1 MNEFLDACL
10 AIGPVLALLVGAL
23 VVVFLD
29 LALRSEDRPIL
40 PLVSI
45 AALVV
50 GIVLLA
56 LGAGPTQV
64 LTAGPFAGA
73 LIQDPFGSGITL
85 VVLLATL
92 LAILSSTSRL
102 HHSRLG
108 TGEYYGLILIAAAG
122 MGMMAMSYDFLTLVV
137 SLEITSIATYIL
149 AGSQREDLRS
159 NESAIKYFV
168 QGAFSTGLLLFGI
181 AFYYGATGTISLNP
195 EQLGT
200 ANNLNTGLLLVPA
213 LALLLIGFAFKVGA
227 APFHVWIPDVYEGAP
242 TPVTSLMATAV
253 KAAGFAVFY
262 RVLVAAFGPLMSEPD
277 TKLSFDVLSSLL
289 WAMAALTMIIGNFAA
304 IRQLSIKRMLAYS
317 GIAHTGYLMIAFA
330 TWAHTASIS
339 GEAFGRPRQEAMIF
353 YLLVYGIMT
362 VGSFGV
368 LTLARDRQGR
378 QLETFQQLAGLARRQ
393 PLVALSMTVFMVS
406 LAGLPPLGGFV
417 AKFLIFRDAV
427 QEGLW
432 ALAVLGIITSA
443 VSLYY
448 YLRVP
453 VYMYMYEPDSF
464 VRPLFQPQVAL
475 EAAGGSQV
483 AQSNPDASNPEGVAQ
498 DQSEASATDDSAP
511 SATGTGVE
519 LPALFEPDWGA
530 RFVIYGGALL
540 TVALGIKPDLVTWLG
555 AGLWSTW

>member
-1 MNEFLDACL
+1 MNEFLEACL
-10 AIGPVLALLVGAL
+10 AIGPVLVLLLGAL

-45 AALVV
+45 TALVV

-64 LTAGPFAGA
+64 LTAVPFAGT
-73 LIQDPFGSGITL
+73 LIQDPFGSGIML

-122 MGMMAMSYDFLTLVV
+122 MGLMAMSYEFLTLVV

-159 NESAIKYFV
+159 NESALKYLV

-195 EQLGT
+195 RDLET
-200 ANNLNTGLLLVPA
+200 VNNLNTELLIVPA

-253 KAAGFAVFY
+253 KAAAFAVFY
-262 RVLVAAFGPLMSEPD
+262 RVLVVALGPMMSEPGS
-277 TKLSFDVLSSLL
+277 KLSFDVLSSLL

-330 TWAHTASIS
+330 TWAHTASTS
-339 GEAFGRPRQEAMIF
+339 GEAFGRSRQEAILF

-362 VGSFGV
+362 AGSFGV

-432 ALAVLGIITSA
+432 ALALLGIITSA

-464 VRPLFQPQVAL
+464 VRPLFQPQVA
-475 EAAGGSQV
+475 A
-483 AQSNPDASNPEGVAQ
+483 SNSDASNPAGVDQ
-498 DQSEASATDDSAP
+498 DQGEESATDDDAP
-511 SATGTGVE
+511 SAIGTGVE
-519 LPALFEPDWGA
+519 LPAPFEPDWGA